1 MKSEPQVRV
10 LVADDQEPFRRAA
23 RAVIAAAPGFTLVGE
38 ASSGEEAVS
47 LAAALLPDL
56 VLLDVRMPGIGGAE
70 AARRIAGAEAGGR
83 IAGPLVVLV
92 STHPAR
98 GVIHAAPVRFLPKED
113 FGPSALRALWHGR
126 ASAAD
131 RTGRGAPP

>member
-1 MKSEPQVRV
+1 VSVMEPEPQVRV

-23 RAVIAAAPGFTLVGE
+23 CAVVAAAPGFTLVGE
-38 ASSGEEAVS
+38 ASSGEEAVE

-70 AARRIAGAEAGGR
+70 AASRIAA
-83 IAGPLVVLV
+83 PLVVLV
-92 STHPAR
+92 STHPAAPAS
-98 GVIHAAPVRFLPKED
+98 HAAPLCFLPKED

-126 ASAAD
+126 ASPVG

>member
-1 MKSEPQVRV
+1 MSVMEPEPQVRV

-23 RAVIAAAPGFTLVGE
+23 RAVVAAAPGFTLVGE
-38 ASSGEEAVS
+38 ASSGEEAVE

-70 AARRIAGAEAGGR
+70 AARQIAA
-83 IAGPLVVLV
+83 PLVVLV
-92 STHPAR
+92 STYPAA
-98 GVIHAAPVRFLPKED
+98 GVIDAAPLRFLPKED

-126 ASAAD
+126 ARVAD
-131 RTGRGAPP
+131 RTGRGALP

>member
-1 MKSEPQVRV
+1 MAPEPQVRV

-23 RAVIAAAPGFTLVGE
+23 RAVVAAAPGFTLVGE
-38 ASSGEEAVS
+38 ASSGEEAVE
-47 LAAALLPDL
+47 LAAALLPDV

-70 AARRIAGAEAGGR
+70 AARRIAA
-83 IAGPLVVLV
+83 PLIVLI
-92 STHPAR
+92 STHPAP
-98 GVIHAAPVRFLPKED
+98 GVIDVAPVRFLAKED
-113 FGPSALRALWHGR
+113 FGPSALRGLWHRR